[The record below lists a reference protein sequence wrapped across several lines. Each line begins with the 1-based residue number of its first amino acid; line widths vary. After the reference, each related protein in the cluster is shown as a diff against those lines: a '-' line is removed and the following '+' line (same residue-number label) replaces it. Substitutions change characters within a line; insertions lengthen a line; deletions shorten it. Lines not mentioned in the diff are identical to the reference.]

1 VNEKITESIVRD
13 KFNPYI
19 NQGFI
24 IEEQQSVN
32 PRIRK
37 LLQYASKHGNGK
49 GYPEFII
56 QSEEDNN
63 FLLTVE
69 CKADIRFHKSE
80 TLDQYSKFAVDGA
93 LLYSSYLSK
102 EFDVISLG
110 VSGQNKKELRAT
122 SYLQHKTSNNPIF
135 FCEGLLGLDEFKD
148 KYIYDDATKHQRYDE
163 LLEYNK
169 ELNQTLHNYKIPES
183 NRSLLL
189 SGILIALEHDVFKQ
203 GYTHYRT
210 SQQLADN
217 LVISVVEQLKESDI
231 QNLKVETLQHAYSFI
246 KTNATLTKSK
256 ELFINLISDIDKR
269 VNSFVKTYKFYDIF
283 GDFYIE
289 FLRYANSDKGL
300 GIVLTPKHITDLFC
314 ELGNITKNSIIYDNC
329 CGTGGFLISGLR
341 RMIELARHDK
351 KKERHIKEKQIVGIE
366 FQDSI
371 FPLACSN
378 MIVHGD
384 GKTNLFNADCFEKK
398 FKTGKKVNAII
409 NGIKKEI
416 DETVI
421 ITKYIRS
428 KFHPSI
434 GLLNPPYKTDKNDA
448 EELEFVLNNLEG
460 LEQNAL
466 CVALVPMSC
475 ILAQKGNGLYL
486 KEKIMKNHTLEA
498 VMSLP
503 DEIFHNSKVSVVT
516 CAVVIR
522 AHIPHSKGYKSYFG
536 YWKNDGFVKRKT
548 KGRVDGGKWIEI
560 KDKWL
565 LSYRNKDSIP
575 GLSVVKTVS
584 ASDEWCA
591 EAYMETN
598 YTNINEKDYIK
609 TIKNFIAFQFQ
620 YEDIL
625 DENKTNR

>member
-1 VNEKITESIVRD
+1 VNERITEAIVRN
-13 KFNPYI
+13 KFKPFV

-24 IEEQQSVN
+24 IEEQQSKN

-37 LLQYASKHGNGK
+37 LLQFASKHGSGK

-56 QSEEDNN
+56 QSEEDSD

-69 CKADIRFHKSE
+69 CKADIRFHQSKS
-80 TLDQYSKFAVDGA
+80 LDQYSKYAVDGA

-110 VSGQNKKELRAT
+110 VSGQNLKELKAT
-122 SYLQHKTSNNPIF
+122 SYLQHKTSNSPLH
-135 FCEGLLGLDEFKD
+135 FCDGLLGLDEFKE
-148 KYIYDDATKHQRYDE
+148 KYIYDDATKIQRYDE
-163 LLEYNK
+163 LLVYNK

-189 SGILIALEHDVFKQ
+189 SGILIALEHDVFKK
-203 GYTHYRT
+203 GYTYFKT

-217 LVISVVEQLKESDI
+217 LVVSVVEQLKEADI
-231 QNLKVETLQHAYSFI
+231 QNLKVETLKHAYSFI
-246 KTNATLTKSK
+246 KTNATLTKNK
-256 ELFINLISDIDKR
+256 ELFINLISDVDRRI
-269 VNSFVKTYKFYDIF
+269 NSFIKTYKFYDIF

-300 GIVLTPKHITDLFC
+300 GIVLTPKHITELFC
-314 ELGNITKNSIIYDNC
+314 ELGNITKDSVIFDNC

-341 RMIELARHDK
+341 KMLELSGHNK
-351 KKERHIKEKQIVGIE
+351 KKEQQIKEKQIIGIE

-384 GKTNLFNADCFEKK
+384 GKTNLFNADCFDEK
-398 FKTGKKVNAII
+398 FKTGNKIFEIKD
-409 NGIKKEI
+409 GIKKEI
-416 DETVI
+416 DETVVL
-421 ITKYIRS
+421 TKYICN

-434 GLLNPPYKTDKNDA
+434 GLLNPPYKTDKKDV

-466 CVALVPMSC
+466 CIALVPMSC
-475 ILAQKGNGLYL
+475 VLAQKGPGFLL
-486 KEKIMKNHTLEA
+486 KERIMKNHTLEA

-503 DEIFHNSKVSVVT
+503 DEIFHNSKVAVVT
-516 CAVVIR
+516 CAIVIR
-522 AHIPHSKGYKSYFG
+522 AHIPHPTSYKSYFG
-536 YWKNDGFVKRKT
+536 YWKDDGFVKRKI
-548 KGRVDGGKWIEI
+548 KGRVDGGNWKKI
-560 KDKWL
+560 KEKWL
-565 LSYRNKDSIP
+565 LSYKNKDSIT
-575 GLSVVKTVS
+575 GLSIVKIVT

-591 EAYMETN
+591 EAYMET
-598 YTNINEKDYIK
+598 DYSKLNFVDFEQKIK
-609 TIKNFIAFQFQ
+609 EYIAFK
-620 YEDIL
+620 YLTGID
-625 DENKTNR
+625 K

>member
-1 VNEKITESIVRD
+1 VNEKITESIVRE
-13 KFNPYI
+13 KFTPFTK
-19 NQGFI
+19 QGFI
-24 IEEQQSVN
+24 IEEQQSQN

-37 LLQYASKHGNGK
+37 LLQHASKQGSGK

-56 QSEEDNN
+56 QSEEDSD

-69 CKADIRFHKSE
+69 CKADVRFHKSQ
-80 TLDQYSKFAVDGA
+80 TLDQYSKYAVDGA
-93 LLYSSYLSK
+93 LLYSSYLSR

-122 SYLQHKTSNNPIF
+122 SYLQHRTSNVPTL
-135 FCEGLLGLDEFKD
+135 FCEELLGLDEFKE

-163 LLEYNK
+163 LLDYNK

-203 GYTHYRT
+203 GYTYYKT

-217 LVISVVEQLKESDI
+217 LVISVVDQLKESDI
-231 QNLKVETLQHAYSFI
+231 QHLKVDTLQHAYGFI
-246 KTNATLTKSK
+246 KTNATLTKNK
-256 ELFINLISDIDKR
+256 DLFINLISDIDKR
-269 VNSFVKTYKFYDIF
+269 INSFIKTYKFYDIF

-300 GIVLTPKHITDLFC
+300 GIVLTPKHITELFC
-314 ELGNITKNSIIYDNC
+314 ELGNVTKDSVLYDNC

-341 RMIELARHDK
+341 KMLELAGHDK
-351 KKERHIKEKQIVGIE
+351 KKERQIKEKQIVGVE

-384 GKTNLFNADCFEKK
+384 GKTNLFNADCFDEK
-398 FKTGKKVNAII
+398 FKTGKKITVIKD
-409 NGIKKEI
+409 GIKKEI
-416 DETVI
+416 EEIVI
-421 ITKYIRS
+421 LTKYIRD
-428 KFHPSI
+428 KFHPTI
-434 GLLNPPYKTDKNDA
+434 GLLNPPYKTDKKDN

-466 CVALVPMSC
+466 CIALVPMSC
-475 ILAQKGNGLYL
+475 ILSQKGVGLSL
-486 KEKIMKNHTLEA
+486 KEKIMQKHTLEG

-503 DEIFHNSKVSVVT
+503 DEIFHNSKVGVVT
-516 CAVVIR
+516 CAIVIR

-536 YWKNDGFVKRKT
+536 YWKNDGFVKRKV
-548 KGRVDGGKWIEI
+548 KGRVDSGEWKEI
-560 KDKWL
+560 KEKWL
-565 LSYRNKDSIP
+565 LSYKNKDTIS
-575 GLSVVKTVS
+575 GLSVVRNVS

-591 EAYMETN
+591 EAYMLT
-598 YTNINEKDYIK
+598 DYSSIKEQDFIK
-609 TIKNFIAFQFQ
+609 TIKNYIAFQFQ
-620 YEDIL
+620 HEEIIN
-625 DENKTNR
+625 ENKKS